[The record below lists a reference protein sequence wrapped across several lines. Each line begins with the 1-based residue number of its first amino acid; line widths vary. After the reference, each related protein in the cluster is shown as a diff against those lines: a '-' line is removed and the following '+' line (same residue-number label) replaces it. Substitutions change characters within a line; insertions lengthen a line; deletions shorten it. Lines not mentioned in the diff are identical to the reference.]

1 MTEEKA
7 TILLVVS
14 RILDYPDAD
23 FQAGR
28 SSLIASI
35 KESVSDPA
43 LRTEMVKWV
52 VPLYRMKI
60 RDLQELYV
68 EAFDHQEKTSLYLT
82 AHELGHSRKR
92 GLALIDLQTLILEM
106 GFEPVGRELIDYIP
120 RLLELLAVAS
130 DDERLGRLERRLAFA
145 IHRIVKHLSGDNPY
159 RNVLELLLRNVF
171 SAPAEEEMERLAF
184 EREEADLDPLPYPML
199 YQ

>member
-7 TILLVVS
+7 TMLLIVS
-14 RILDYPDAD
+14 RILDYPNAD
-23 FQAGR
+23 FHAGR

-35 KESVSDPA
+35 KESVADLA
-43 LRTEMVKWV
+43 LRKEMVKRII
-52 VPLYRMKI
+52 PLYKMKT

-68 EAFDHQEKTSLYLT
+68 ETFDHQEKTSLYLT
-82 AHELGHSRKR
+82 AHELGDSRKR
-92 GLALIDLQTLILEM
+92 GLALIELQNLILDT
-106 GFEPVGRELIDYIP
+106 GFVPVGKELIDYIP

-130 DDERLGRLERRLAFA
+130 ESDALSRLEKRLAFA
-145 IHRIVKHLSGDNPY
+145 IHRIVNHLPHSNSY
-159 RNVLELLLRNVF
+159 RNVLELLSKDVF
-171 SAPAEEEMERLAF
+171 AAPLEDEMEQLAF